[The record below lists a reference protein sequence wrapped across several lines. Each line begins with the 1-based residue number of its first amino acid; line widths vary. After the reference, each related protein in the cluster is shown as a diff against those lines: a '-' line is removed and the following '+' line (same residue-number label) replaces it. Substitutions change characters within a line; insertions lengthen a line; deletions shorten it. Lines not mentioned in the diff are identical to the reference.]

1 MSVDINSEI
10 AREILSFAL
19 EGKVW
24 PTGRKYVA
32 SEWVDTSG
40 HIEAEDWEHEEPL
53 PEDWAPNIPPENILH
68 SDDLCLALHQA
79 AMVDPSTGLPRS
91 ENLTLPIED
100 MHITGAVRCLSD
112 RFPFPIRF
120 RNCIFTECI
129 DFKDSQIRLL
139 HLKRC
144 RAPFISLKRA
154 QIDQSVVIEHSVL
167 TDGLNLRGATIN
179 GLLGLKHTRLTDGDN
194 KFRALDL
201 RYAHIGSNVFLRRGF
216 LSNGLVD
223 MSSATIDGGLD
234 CGDGNFLC
242 KGDGVTKK
250 PVALRAKAA
259 RFGGTV
265 FLNWGF
271 KSIGEVDFRRAQ
283 IGAQMTVRNASLVQD
298 KPGNL
303 VRPYFAL
310 NLENAVI
317 AQDLML
323 GELRALKGDIG
334 LQYATAKNFT
344 DRPEERL
351 KNSKRYK
358 GKIWLSG
365 FKYDSITRTHG
376 DVKTRVKWLRAVLP
390 KHYLNKY
397 FVRQPWE
404 HLATVLKLNGEY
416 SASDEL
422 FIEAE
427 KRGIKQLLPN
437 GLWRTVIFL
446 LLLSALLLPLSNS
459 LLLLRIAFGLPFL
472 YYVFILSYYILMRLI
487 RFGYGFGYAR
497 ILYALGPLLL
507 LNIAVFGMTAS
518 LGYMKPAEEEIT
530 VYMETHASDKT
541 PDYYVHFNT
550 FVYSLDLIVPFELG
564 QSSRW
569 TPMTSDDKPL
579 TKEPKDF
586 ISRQFSK
593 IRCLQSYAERLP
605 KFLHRIP
612 ILLSWFS
619 VSAGWFSVIVVGAAF
634 AGQFRRDSH

>member
-271 KSIGEVDFRRAQ
+271 NSVGEVDFRRAQ
-283 IGAQMTVRNASLVQD
+283 IGAQMTIREASLTQRRPAG
-298 KPGNL
+298 K
-303 VRPYFAL
+303 VRMYFAL
-310 NLENAVI
+310 NLENAII
-317 AQDLML
+317 AQDLSL
-323 GELRALKGDIG
+323 AQLHALKGDIG
-334 LQYATAKNFT
+334 LQNATAKTFA
-344 DRPEERL
+344 DRPQEWL
-351 KNSKRYK
+351 KKSKHLK
-358 GKIWLSG
+358 GKIWLYG
-365 FKYDSITRTHG
+365 FKYDSISRTRDG
-376 DVKTRVKWLRAVLP
+376 IRTRVKWLKAVLP
-390 KHYLNKY
+390 NPYLDKR
-397 FVRQPWE
+397 FIRQPWE
-404 HLATVLKLNGEY
+404 QLAFVLKMNGEY
-416 SASDEL
+416 EAADEL
-422 FIEAE
+422 FIESE
-427 KRGIKQLLPN
+427 RRGSGQ
-437 GLWRTVIFL
+437 
-446 LLLSALLLPLSNS
+446 
-459 LLLLRIAFGLPFL
+459 LLLRELDRITISWLIIFFPFL
-472 YYVFILSYYILMRLI
+472 PLFYLVMLVYYGLLRLI
-487 RFGYGFGYAR
+487 RFGYGFGYVR
-497 ILYALGPLLL
+497 MLYILGPLLGV
-507 LNIAVFGMTAS
+507 NIIVFAMTAN
-518 LGYMKPAEEEIT
+518 LGYMKPVEEEIT
-530 VYMETHASDKT
+530 VYMETHASDKA
-541 PDYYVHFNT
+541 PDYYTHFNT

-564 QSSRW
+564 QANRW
-569 TPMTSDDKPL
+569 TPMTADDKPL
-579 TKEPKDF
+579 TKEPIDPV
-586 ISRQFSK
+586 SRWISK
-593 IRCLQSYAERLP
+593 IPKLRSWAEGLLQKARWFP
-605 KFLHRIP
+605 K
-612 ILLSWFS
+612 LLTWISI
-619 VSAGWFSVIVVGAAF
+619 SAGWISVIVVGAAF